1 MREGVFRSVAPAP
14 SGVRRAASVAFAVML
29 MAVLVAVLSLSLTG
43 CTLEIGLDTKLNPDG
58 SGSIGVR
65 LAADKELQDAL
76 AMAAATGLGD
86 LGSFFEGIR
95 EEIPADAGLL
105 FMMILGNIP
114 PEWTIDRGTDD
125 QGTMWL
131 SATRSFGSLEELE
144 RLVREGAVSSF
155 FDPAQYALR
164 RYEDFFATKTT
175 FSTMGSL
182 GELAAAASE
191 GGQSVP
197 LELLE
202 QVLRVENRVTLP
214 GTIRDNNADEVDGN
228 TLTWEVVASSQR
240 EMYAGSVVYRWG
252 RIIGIAAA
260 AFVALVLL
268 ITLLTVLLIRRRR
281 RGREA
286 GRQTPPP
293 DAPAGPDGPG
303 GPPSPDGPGAPRAPA
318 SG

>member
-1 MREGVFRSVAPAP
+1 MKDRMLRSTTPAP
-14 SGVRRAASVAFAVML
+14 TWMRRTVSVGFAAML
-29 MAVLVAVLSLSLTG
+29 MAMLMVVLALSLTG
-43 CTLEIGLDTKLNPDG
+43 CTLEIGLDTQLNRDG

-95 EEIPADAGLL
+95 EGIPADAGLL
-105 FMMILGNIP
+105 FMMILGKIP
-114 PEWTIDRGTDD
+114 AEWTIDRGTDD
-125 QGTMWL
+125 DGTVWL
-131 SATRSFGSLEELE
+131 SAERSFESLEELE
-144 RLVREGAVSSF
+144 RVVSERALSSF

-182 GELAAAASE
+182 SELAAAASE

-252 RIIGIAAA
+252 RIIGIAVA
-260 AFVALVLL
+260 AFIALVLL

-286 GRQTPPP
+286 GPQTPPP
-293 DAPAGPDGPG
+293 DGPG
-303 GPPSPDGPGAPRAPA
+303 VPRAPA